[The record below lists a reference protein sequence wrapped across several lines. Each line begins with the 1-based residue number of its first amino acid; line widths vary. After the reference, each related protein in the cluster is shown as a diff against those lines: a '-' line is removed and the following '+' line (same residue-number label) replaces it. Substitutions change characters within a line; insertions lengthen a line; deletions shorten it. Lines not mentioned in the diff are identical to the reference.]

1 MLVLFYIKTWLSD
14 YLVQDIIKIIQ
25 YNYYKLNEPYDL
37 MYKSVIKVLDDYFV
51 YDKLNDKY
59 YMKSYKI
66 LEREYTGRHFR
77 LIYKWYDYVYHDYN
91 NKVIYDYITIS
102 KIVNDCIM
110 IKVSSYYNVPAFKRL
125 ESRIMENTS
134 YRKIKSKQ
142 NRIILCYN

>member
-14 YLVQDIIKIIQ
+14 YLVQDIINIIQ
-25 YNYYKLNEPYDL
+25 YKYYKLNEPYDL
-37 MYKSVIKVLDDYFV
+37 MYKSVLKVLDDYFV

-59 YMKSYKI
+59 YIKRYKI
-66 LEREYTGRHFR
+66 REYNGNYFK
-77 LIYKWYDYVYHDYN
+77 LSYKWYDYVYHDYN

-102 KIVNDCIM
+102 KMVNDCIM
-110 IKVSSYYNVPAFKRL
+110 IKVSSFYDVPAFKRL